1 MPQTNKRDYYEVL
14 GVNRQ
19 ASPAELKRAYR
30 GLAMRYHPDRNPGD
44 RESEDHFKEIG
55 EAYQVLSDPDRRQR
69 YDAFGHAG
77 EGMGGATGFNFQS
90 AFDLF
95 DMFFAGGAS
104 GQRRRGGPRRGQDLR
119 LHVTIDFEEAIRG
132 VTRTFEVSKAS
143 PCPDCGGSGAKP
155 GTSTIPCPDC
165 GGQGQVQRVRQSLL
179 GQMVTVETCGRCQGE
194 GQSIESPC
202 PNCHGQ
208 GLVEATKSIEVQIP
222 PGVDNEMQVR
232 VPSEGAAG
240 PRGGPSGDLYLLIT
254 VRAHE
259 QLQRRG
265 MTIVYECPI
274 TMSQAALGDTIEV
287 PTVEGPVQMVVK
299 PGSQY
304 GQQVRIPGKGA
315 PDPRTGRRG
324 DQVVRLRVVIPTR
337 LSEQQRALL
346 QELAPPDGKPHPVR
360 KGFFENLK
368 DAIGL

>member
-1 MPQTNKRDYYEVL
+1 MPQTKRDYYEVL
-14 GVNRQ
+14 GVGRQ
-19 ASPAELKRAYR
+19 ASAPELKRAYR
-30 GLAMRYHPDRNPGD
+30 QLAMRYHPDRNPGD
-44 RESEDHFKEIG
+44 HRAEEQFKEIG
-55 EAYQVLSDPDRRQR
+55 EAYQVLSNPERRQR
-69 YDAFGHAG
+69 YDTFGHAG
-77 EGMGGATGFNFQS
+77 DSMGSVGGFNFQS

-104 GQRRRGGPRRGQDLR
+104 GQRGRSGPRRGNDLR
-119 LHVTIDFEEAIRG
+119 LQVTIEFEEAIRG
-132 VTRTFEVSKAS
+132 VTRTFDVTKPS
-143 PCPDCGGSGAKP
+143 PCPDCSGSGAKA
-155 GTSTIPCPDC
+155 GTSTVPCTEC

-179 GQMVTVETCGRCQGE
+179 GQMVTVETCLRCQGE
-194 GQSIESPC
+194 GQMIESRC
-202 PNCHGQ
+202 PSCHGQ

-222 PGVDNEMQVR
+222 AGVDNEMQVR

-240 PRGGPSGDLYLLIT
+240 PRGGPAGDLYLLIA
-254 VRAHE
+254 VQPHE

-274 TMSQAALGDTIEV
+274 TVSQAALGDDIVV
-287 PTVEGPVQMVVK
+287 PTVDGPVQMTVK

-304 GQQVRIPGKGA
+304 GQQVRIAGKGA

-337 LSEQQRALL
+337 LSERQRELL
-346 QELAPPDGKPHPVR
+346 QELSPPDGRPHLVR
-360 KGFFENLK
+360 RGFFENLK

>member
-1 MPQTNKRDYYEVL
+1 MPQTKRDFYEVL
-14 GVNRQ
+14 GVDRQ
-19 ASPAELKRAYR
+19 ATPAELKRAYR

-44 RESEDHFKEIG
+44 HTAEDNFKEIG

-69 YDAFGHAG
+69 YDAFGPAG
-77 EGMGGATGFNFQS
+77 EAMGGSAGFNFQS

-104 GQRRRGGPRRGQDLR
+104 GQRRRGGPRRGSDLQ
-119 LHVTIDFEEAIRG
+119 LQVTIEFEEAIRG
-132 VTRTFEVSKAS
+132 VTRTFDLTRHS
-143 PCPDCGGSGAKP
+143 PCPECSGSGAKP
-155 GTSTIPCPDC
+155 GSGTVPCPDC

-179 GQMVTVETCGRCQGE
+179 GQMVTVEVCPRCQGE
-194 GQSIESPC
+194 GQMIESPC

-208 GLVEATKSIEVQIP
+208 GLVEAAKAIEVQIP
-222 PGVDNEMQVR
+222 PGVDNEMRVR
-232 VPSEGAAG
+232 VPAEGAAG
-240 PRGGPSGDLYLLIT
+240 PRGGPPGDLYLLIT
-254 VRAHE
+254 VRPHE

-287 PTVEGPVQMVVK
+287 PTVDGPVPMVVK
-299 PGSQY
+299 PGCQY

-337 LSEQQRALL
+337 LTERERELL
-346 QELAPPDGKPHPVR
+346 RELSPPDGKPHPVR